1 MSYSGLNDH
10 YWAHLANIRLLRL
23 SDSEEIDLRR
33 FEPPLDW
40 VDLFGNN
47 NPVQIEVGCGKGRFL
62 AESAQQNT
70 NVNYIGIE
78 NSWKY
83 VLRTQQRL
91 KKYGLTNACLVYAD
105 AAYFAQNYV
114 PEHSIQ
120 AYHIYF
126 PDPWPKDRHQKRRL
140 FNNPVWIDQAVRT
153 LDLREGHLFVAT
165 DFTDYF
171 VQIKHRLDDTS
182 QLIYLPELSQD
193 TNYIQTSFEIK
204 YRTQGRQIYRA
215 VYRMKN
221 GI

>member
-1 MSYSGLNDH
+1 MSYSGSNDR
-10 YWAHLANIRLLRL
+10 YWTHLANILLLRL
-23 SDSEEIDLRR
+23 SDNEEIDLRR

-40 VDLFGNN
+40 IGLFGNN

-62 AESAQQNT
+62 VESAQQNA

-91 KKYGLTNACLVYAD
+91 KKHGLTNACLVYAD

-114 PEHSIQ
+114 PDHSIQ

-140 FNNPVWIDQAVRT
+140 FNNPIWIDQAVRT
-153 LDLREGHLFVAT
+153 LDSREGHLFVAT

-215 VYRMKN
+215 VYRIKN
-221 GI
+221 EI